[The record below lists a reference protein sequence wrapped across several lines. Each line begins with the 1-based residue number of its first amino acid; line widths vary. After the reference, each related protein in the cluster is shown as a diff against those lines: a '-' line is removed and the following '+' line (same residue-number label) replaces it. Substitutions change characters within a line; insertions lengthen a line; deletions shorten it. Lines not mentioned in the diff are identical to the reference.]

1 MYTIEVYARNQ
12 PELTDITSFLR
23 RKHIVFT
30 NTSTPLL
37 HDDVFYSKYPK
48 DEYITPSPEFRFM
61 CGKENLNI
69 EGKLSG
75 KEMYVF
81 IEKQIQNPNCFFLDL
96 LIQTQEYMATQS
108 T

>member
-1 MYTIEVYARNQ
+1 
-12 PELTDITSFLR
+12 
-23 RKHIVFT
+23 
-30 NTSTPLL
+30 
-37 HDDVFYSKYPK
+37 
-48 DEYITPSPEFRFM
+48 M